1 MGCNCKNIIENFQG
15 GQIPLSTTFLSS
27 VSFNSAVSIAGTL
40 TSNGMSVFNGL
51 NYFIG
56 DSTFIGDTTFNGGV
70 TADTINVNDITVS
83 NSLTSSYVTVETNIT
98 VDGEISFPLT
108 CNHQNSTG
116 LTESVTA
123 HSVSGIISLT
133 KEDYSATMPVDTGT
147 HFTVFN
153 SYVKYNSMVM
163 LTVNQ
168 PIQPLNA
175 NLTASVTNVVDGSF
189 DIKLYNGGV
198 QPILLSG
205 GVGVNYFVMS
215 DTGPNDKCIKP
226 TPMTRHFSCCTTN
239 DISTN
244 CSGSTNIILINEP
257 ATGVTKLNVVS
268 EAFWEYLSSPS
279 IGETVSLDD
288 GNDNQ
293 TCWTYIGKHLGTA
306 TTVSYPTTPLFTKT
320 SSCGT
325 CTIPYGRHYSCC
337 DSNVTGFTCTAATN
351 MLLIDS
357 TITGFSGDKKLSE
370 LTWISFGSPSVGT
383 IVSTTTSTGVSG
395 GSEYTCW
402 EYLGTSLSGGTV
414 HYMTGSSSTF
424 VTCSACTIS
433 FSGI

>member
-27 VSFNSAVSIAGTL
+27 VAFNSSVSIAGTL

-51 NYFIG
+51 NF
-56 DSTFIGDTTFNGGV
+56 FMGDTLHYGTTTFVGGV
-70 TADTINVNDITVS
+70 TADTMNVNDMWVS
-83 NSLTSSYVTVETNIT
+83 NSLTSSDITSNNNII
-98 VDGEISFPLT
+98 VNGDISFPLT
-108 CNHQNSTG
+108 CNNQDSTG
-116 LTESVTA
+116 LTQSVTA

-133 KEDYSATMPVDTGT
+133 KEDYSATMPVDTGA

-175 NLTASVTNVVDGSF
+175 NLTASVTNVMDGSF
-189 DIKLYNGGV
+189 DIKIYNGGV

-239 DISTN
+239 DLSTN
-244 CSGSTNIILINEP
+244 CSGSTNVILINEP

-279 IGETVSLDD
+279 VGETVSIHDD
-288 GNDNQ
+288 NDNQ

-306 TTVSYPTTPLFTKT
+306 TTVSYPTIPAFTKT

-337 DSNVTGFTCTAATN
+337 DSNVSGFTCTGATN

-357 TITGFSGDKKLSE
+357 SITGFAGDKKLSE
-370 LTWISFGSPSVGT
+370 LTWVSFGSPSVGT
-383 IVSTTTSTGVSG
+383 IVSTISGVSG
-395 GSEYTCW
+395 SSEYTCW
-402 EYLGTSLSGGTV
+402 EYLGDSLSGGTV
-414 HYMTGSSSTF
+414 QYMSGASTTF